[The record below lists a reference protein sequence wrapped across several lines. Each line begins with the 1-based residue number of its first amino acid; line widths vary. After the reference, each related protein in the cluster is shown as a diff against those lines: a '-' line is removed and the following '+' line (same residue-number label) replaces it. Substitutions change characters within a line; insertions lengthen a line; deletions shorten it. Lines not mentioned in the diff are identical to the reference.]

1 MIEIIELF
9 VTAPMELQV
18 ILLAAIIL
26 GLYQVFKDTN
36 NKDKY

>member
-9 VTAPMELQV
+9 VTAIMELQV
-18 ILLAAIIL
+18 MLLASIIL
-26 GLYQVFKDTN
+26 GLYTMFKDTN